1 MGIERKCFALPCS
14 PHPAQRARFVGK
26 SLQFGMHLVI
36 SDGTGDVSNGNK
48 VVSSLDTNDLEAG

>member
-1 MGIERKCFALPCS
+1 
-14 PHPAQRARFVGK
+14 
-26 SLQFGMHLVI
+26 MHLVI